1 MRPDRV
7 RSARRHK
14 RFRRG
19 TAYWVAWSVVGLAI
33 FLTLFP
39 IYWLFTISSKTQ
51 RDAFA
56 TPPAFIYRPIFGA
69 YREIWQAAGFGHA
82 FVNSVVVVSMGVALA
97 LVLSVPAAYALAR
110 FRTKWRKPLAVWLL
124 LAYML
129 PEFLFVIPMYVLYQ
143 QFHLYDTTI
152 GLALMYQVFGIPLA
166 VWILQS
172 FLGEVPKELGE
183 AAEIDGATHLQTLIR
198 VYLPV
203 IAPGLAAT
211 AILLAIYMWNEL
223 TMALSLTFE
232 RAKTVTVAVAGFRG
246 YAAIKWDQMAAAS
259 IVAIAPMVLF
269 ASIVQRHIVKGL
281 TLGAV
286 K

>member
-1 MRPDRV
+1 
-7 RSARRHK
+7 
-14 RFRRG
+14 
-19 TAYWVAWSVVGLAI
+19 
-33 FLTLFP
+33 
-39 IYWLFTISSKTQ
+39 
-51 RDAFA
+51 
-56 TPPAFIYRPIFGA
+56 
-69 YREIWQAAGFGHA
+69 
-82 FVNSVVVVSMGVALA
+82 
-97 LVLSVPAAYALAR
+97 
-110 FRTKWRKPLAVWLL
+110 
-124 LAYML
+124 
-129 PEFLFVIPMYVLYQ
+129 
-143 QFHLYDTTI
+143 
-152 GLALMYQVFGIPLA
+152 MYQVFGIPLA

-172 FLGEVPKELGE
+172 FLAEVPRELGE
-183 AAEIDGATHLQTLIR
+183 AAEIDGATHFQTLIR

-259 IVAIAPMVLF
+259 IVAIVPMVLF

>member
-1 MRPDRV
+1 
-7 RSARRHK
+7 
-14 RFRRG
+14 
-19 TAYWVAWSVVGLAI
+19 VVGVAI
-33 FLTLFP
+33 LLTLFP
-39 IYWLFTISSKTQ
+39 VYWLFTISSKTA

-56 TPPAFIYRPIFGA
+56 TPPVFVYRPDFGA
-69 YREIWQAAGFGHA
+69 YAQIWRAAGFGHA
-82 FVNSVVVVSMGVALA
+82 FVNSVVVVTMGVALA
-97 LVLSVPAAYALAR
+97 LLLSVPAAYALAR
-110 FRTKWRKPLAVWLL
+110 FRTRWRKPLAVWLL

-143 QFHLYDTTI
+143 QFHLYDTTV

-172 FLGEVPKELGE
+172 FLAEVPRELGE
-183 AAEIDGATHLQTLIR
+183 AAEIDGATHFQTLIR

-259 IVAIAPMVLF
+259 IVAIVPMVLF

>member
-1 MRPDRV
+1 
-7 RSARRHK
+7 
-14 RFRRG
+14 
-19 TAYWVAWSVVGLAI
+19 VAWGIVGLAI
-33 FLTLFP
+33 AFTLFP
-39 IYWLFTISSKTQ
+39 VYWLFTISTKTA

-56 TPPAFIYRPIFGA
+56 TPPAFVYRPVFEA
-69 YREIWQAAGFGHA
+69 YSEIWRAAGFGRA
-82 FVNSVVVVSMGVALA
+82 FVNSIVVVSIGVALA
-97 LVLSVPAAYALAR
+97 LALAVPASYALTR
-110 FRTKWRKPLAVWLL
+110 FRTRLRKPLAIWLL

-129 PEFLFVIPMYVLYQ
+129 PEFLFAIPMYVLYQ
-143 QFHLYDTTI
+143 QFRLYDTTI
-152 GLALMYQVFGIPLA
+152 GLAIMYQVFGIPLA
-166 VWILQS
+166 VWMLQA
-172 FLGEVPKELGE
+172 FFAEVPRELGE
-183 AAEIDGATHLQTLIR
+183 AAEIDGASHLQALFR

-211 AILLAIYMWNEL
+211 AILLGIYMWNEL

-232 RAKTVTVAVAGFRG
+232 HAKTVTVAVAGFRG

>member
-1 MRPDRV
+1 M
-7 RSARRHK
+7 SASRTTA
-14 RFRRG
+14 RRG
-19 TAYWVAWSVVGLAI
+19 TSLWVAWAVVGVAILA
-33 FLTLFP
+33 TLFP
-39 IYWLFTISSKTQ
+39 VYWLFTISTKTA

-56 TPPAFIYRPIFGA
+56 TPPAFVYRPVFDA
-69 YREIWQAAGFGHA
+69 YRQIWQAAGFGRA
-82 FVNSVVVVSMGVALA
+82 FVNSVVVVVLGVALA
-97 LVLSVPAAYALAR
+97 LVLAVPASYALTR
-110 FRTKWRKPLAVWLL
+110 FRTRLKRPLAVWLM

-143 QFHLYDTTI
+143 QFRLYDTTI
-152 GLALMYQVFGIPLA
+152 GLAIMYQVFGVPLA
-166 VWILQS
+166 VWMLQA
-172 FLGEVPKELGE
+172 FFEEVPRELGE
-183 AAEIDGATHLQTLIR
+183 AAEIDGCSHLQALVR

-259 IVAIAPMVLF
+259 IVAIAPMVVF
-269 ASIVQRHIVKGL
+269 AAIVQRHIVKGL